1 MSGEDDDFDPEQMDM
16 DMGPDLGE
24 FLGSLL
30 ADEEG
35 RNIVNA
41 LDDIKTQLETTNK
54 ILLKLVAHLTK
65 APAPTA

>member
-1 MSGEDDDFDPEQMDM
+1 MSGEDDEFDPEQMDM

-54 ILLKLVAHLTK
+54 LLLKLVAHLTK
-65 APAPTA
+65 APAASA

>member
-54 ILLKLVAHLTK
+54 LLLKLVAHLTK

>member
-1 MSGEDDDFDPEQMDM
+1 MSGEDDEFDPGQMDM

-41 LDDIKTQLETTNK
+41 IDDIKTQLETTNK
-54 ILLKLVAHLTK
+54 LLLKLVAHLTK
-65 APAPTA
+65 APTPTA